1 MIEWHSDLKLESP
14 KWVSNKSVE
23 CFHLKIGNDISR
35 AVEVFT
41 FVPQR
46 ASLHLFLILQWW
58 IGSVHWPARIFR
70 LVFFVG
76 ISWAQKQWYWRKNCG
91 DWPVDYVAENEW
103 VFGCCPGGPAR
114 EKRLFCR
121 DLLYLASVASPKN
134 TWKLTF
140 YVKQFITY
148 LVKIVIH
155 SNLFS
160 SSSRKVFDKNK
171 LFRFWSENS
180 KSNYWGKGWFF

>member
-1 MIEWHSDLKLESP
+1 MTYQGL
-14 KWVSNKSVE
+14 
-23 CFHLKIGNDISR
+23 LKIDWTYVSLK
-35 AVEVFT
+35 VT

-134 TWKLTF
+134 TSKLTF

-160 SSSRKVFDKNK
+160 SSSRKAFDENK

-180 KSNYWGKGWFF
+180 KSNYWGKRLIFFNNCDLFLA